1 MQRRGMKIQSRPVSG
16 QQLVCAVSA
25 PLGINTWEFREK
37 IKAPSKLGVFGS
49 ALPRGNTPLF

>member
-1 MQRRGMKIQSRPVSG
+1 MKIQSRPVSG